1 MILICRPHL
10 LKFKMRHE
18 TSNRLKRIQ
27 DSLELNS
34 AEISAEIR
42 KSQDNIRQDIQR
54 LEETI
59 KFQGAESDVSDKA
72 VHR

>member
-1 MILICRPHL
+1 
-10 LKFKMRHE
+10 MRHE